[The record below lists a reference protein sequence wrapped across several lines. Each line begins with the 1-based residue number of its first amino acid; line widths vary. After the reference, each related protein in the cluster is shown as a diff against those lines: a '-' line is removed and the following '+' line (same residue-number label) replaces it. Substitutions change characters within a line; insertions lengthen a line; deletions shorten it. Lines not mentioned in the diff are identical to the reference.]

1 MPEDR
6 PAMPS
11 VVLMLGSDS
20 EEFSKPKQPG
30 YYVKK
35 DSFAEC
41 SNLGRS
47 EKIMTNDMTITLLE
61 AR

>member
-1 MPEDR
+1 
-6 PAMPS
+6 
-11 VVLMLGSDS
+11 MLGSDS

>member
-6 PAMPS
+6 PVMPS
-11 VVLMLGSDS
+11 VVLMLGSDG
-20 EEFSKPKQPG
+20 EFSKPKQPG

-35 DSFAEC
+35 DSFADC